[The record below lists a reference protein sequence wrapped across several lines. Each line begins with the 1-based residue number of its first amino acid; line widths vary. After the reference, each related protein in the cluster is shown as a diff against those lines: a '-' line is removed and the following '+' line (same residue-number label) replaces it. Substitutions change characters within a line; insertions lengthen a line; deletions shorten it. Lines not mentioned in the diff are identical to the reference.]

1 MSTAQSIAGVQTI
14 PERKITRGSLAWRRF
29 SKNRLAV
36 VGLVWVAIVLVIAVI
51 GPLIAPY
58 GYEQANYI
66 HANEAPS
73 WSFPFGTDSLGHDMF
88 SEIIYSIRFACV
100 IAIGATAVAFVI
112 GAVLGLWAGF
122 AGRVTDNI
130 IMRLV
135 DLMFAFPS
143 YFLNLILVVS
153 LGRGL
158 FPIFLSIGITQWA
171 GHARLIRGLVLT
183 LKNGEMV
190 EAARSL
196 GATRFHIARHYLLP
210 NIIGSVIVSLS
221 FSLPTAMTL
230 DAALSVVGLGLQP
243 PMPSFGNLMTAG
255 GQNILGF
262 PWMLYFPAGV
272 FALTLLSFLFVGN
285 GLQLALNP
293 KGDA

>member
-1 MSTAQSIAGVQTI
+1 MSPAQSMAGIQTI
-14 PERKITRGSLAWRRF
+14 PERKVTRRSLAWRRF
-29 SKNRLAV
+29 SRNRLAV
-36 VGLVWVAIVLVIAVI
+36 AGLVWVAIVLIVAAI
-51 GPLIAPY
+51 GPWLAPH
-58 GYEQANYI
+58 GYEQANYS
-66 HANEAPS
+66 HANEGPS
-73 WSFPFGTDSLGHDMF
+73 WSFPFGTDSLGHDML
-88 SEIIYSIRFACV
+88 SQIIYSIRFSCI
-100 IAIGATAVAFVI
+100 IAVGATAVAFVI

-122 AGRVTDNI
+122 ADRVTDNI

-171 GHARLIRGLVLT
+171 GHARLIRGLVLS

-196 GATRFHIARHYLLP
+196 GATKFHTARYYLLP
-210 NIIGSVIVSLS
+210 NIMGSVIVSLS

-262 PWMLYFPAGV
+262 PWMLYFPAAV

-285 GLQLALNP
+285 GLQTALNP